1 VAINQLTVRG
11 FEPELERRLR
21 RTAQAKGISLNKAA
35 LDLMRRG
42 AGIEPEELQSNTIGD
57 GLDAFIGSWSDADEK
72 DVLDAVRVFEVV
84 DQELWA

>member
-1 VAINQLTVRG
+1 MALTQLTVRG
-11 FEPELERRLR
+11 LEPELERRLR

-42 AGIEPEELQSNTIGD
+42 AGIQPEGLQSNIIGD
-57 GLDAFIGSWSDADEK
+57 GLDAFMGSWSDADEEE
-72 DVLDAVRVFEVV
+72 VLEAVRVFEVV